1 MTNLLYP
8 RNNIATP
15 LKKIGWI
22 RNLAGELI
30 SQWEE
35 NYIRNV
41 SESRDKRVCQNKSPE
56 NMIRLYY
63 GDEFVARA
71 DFPLRIIICLF
82 IINIHFEWGGI
93 SERAIRLTTFV
104 ILKMRLISLEPQ

>member
-22 RNLAGELI
+22 RDLAGELN

-41 SESRDKRVCQNKSPE
+41 SESRDKRVCQNKSPDDS
-56 NMIRLYY
+56 L
-63 GDEFVARA
+63 V
-71 DFPLRIIICLF
+71 RIMVMNSWPAQISHWELLF
-82 IINIHFEWGGI
+82 AYL
-93 SERAIRLTTFV
+93 S
-104 ILKMRLISLEPQ
+104 